1 MDNSKII
8 HNNYEK
14 ITDDIIWFSSK
25 WLLKFTVI
33 LNKNTDKFGK
43 VNYHKEIGYY
53 RENKYFINISISFDS
68 FLSIESARRDEYGNK
83 ESVIIKSDDLP
94 VLKYRLSEVARWF
107 MDEKYKNLFIRKNG
121 KIIIPTKVEPVKVE
135 GLVFDKYIEFE
146 PWVYTMDNQDQLIGV
161 MMYINNDNNSVFL
174 NINKVLGFND
184 FIQNFNMYQSS
195 QLMLNYIG
203 RPENGTNMFNMEN
216 KSSTNVN
223 HGSGGF
229 LS

>member
-53 RENKYFINISISFDS
+53 RENKYCINISRSFDS